1 MIYLNKYISIGGDM
15 TDKKKTHDKSKLAK
29 LGLLITA
36 ILWGSSLTVVKGAA
50 DTFNPN
56 FILMCRFGLSA
67 IILAIIF
74 NKKLKKAT
82 KEDKKAGFIVG
93 IFLFMAYSSQTL
105 GVTYADPG
113 RSAFLSASYC
123 VIVPFLSWAVT
134 KKRPD
139 KYNIGAAIIAVIGI
153 YLISKSGVDK
163 GTSIL
168 DASPEMKMGDGLALL
183 SGFLFA
189 AHIVA
194 VNYFTKGKDPI
205 QMTIYQFTSAAI
217 LSAIVTLLFEDNS
230 HLTLA
235 SSRPV
240 LELLYLAIF
249 CTTVALLLQNIGQ
262 KYTDDSSAA
271 IILGFESVFGILIP
285 VLLGIES
292 LTTYS
297 VIGFI
302 LMFAAIMI
310 SETKLSFLHKDK
322 AKKTA

>member
-1 MIYLNKYISIGGDM
+1 M
-15 TDKKKTHDKSKLAK
+15 TDKTKKRDYNKLAK

-36 ILWGSSLTVVKGAA
+36 ILWGSSLTVVKGAT

-56 FILMCRFGLSA
+56 FILMVRFAISA
-67 IILAIIF
+67 ILLAIIF
-74 NKKLKKAT
+74 NKKVRKAT
-82 KEDKKAGFIVG
+82 KDDLKAGFIVG
-93 IFLFMAYSSQTL
+93 FFLFIAYSSQTL

-134 KKRPD
+134 KHRPD
-139 KYNIGAAIIAVIGI
+139 KYNMWAAAIAIVGI
-153 YLISKSGVDK
+153 YLISKSGVEK
-163 GTSIL
+163 GTSIFN
-168 DASPEMKMGDGLALL
+168 ASKEMLLGDGLALL
-183 SGFLFA
+183 SGILFA

-194 VNYFTKGKDPI
+194 VKVFTKGKDPI
-205 QMTIYQFTSAAI
+205 VMTIFQFTGAAV
-217 LSAIVTLLFEDNS
+217 LSAIVTLIFEDNS
-230 HLTLA
+230 NMVIN
-235 SSRPV
+235 SSRPI

-262 KYTDDSSAA
+262 KYTDESSAA

-292 LTTYS
+292 LTPMS
-297 VIGFI
+297 IAGFI

-310 SETKLSFLHKDK
+310 SETKLSFLNKN
-322 AKKTA
+322 KTPAA

>member
-1 MIYLNKYISIGGDM
+1 M
-15 TDKKKTHDKSKLAK
+15 TEKKQTRDKSKLAK

-56 FILMCRFGLSA
+56 FILMVRFALSA

-74 NKKLKKAT
+74 NKKVRSAT
-82 KEDKKAGFIVG
+82 KDDIKSGLIVG
-93 IFLFMAYSSQTL
+93 FFLFIAYSSQTL

-134 KKRPD
+134 RHRPD
-139 KYNIGAAIIAVIGI
+139 KYNIWAAIIAIIGI
-153 YLISKSGVDK
+153 YLISKSGVEK
-163 GTSIL
+163 GTSIFN
-168 DASPEMKMGDGLALL
+168 ASKEMLLGDGLALL

-194 VNYFTKGKDPI
+194 VNQFTKGKDPI
-205 QMTIYQFTSAAI
+205 LMTIFQFASAAV
-217 LSAIVTLLFEDNS
+217 LAAIVTLIFEDNS
-230 HLTLA
+230 NMVVN
-235 SSRPV
+235 SSRPIF
-240 LELLYLAIF
+240 ELLYLAIF

-262 KYTDDSSAA
+262 KYTDESSAA

-292 LTTYS
+292 LTPLS
-297 VIGFI
+297 IAGFV
-302 LMFAAIMI
+302 LMFVAIMI

-322 AKKTA
+322 VKTAA

>member
-1 MIYLNKYISIGGDM
+1 M
-15 TDKKKTHDKSKLAK
+15 TEKKQTRDKSKLAK

-56 FILMCRFGLSA
+56 FILMVRFALSA

-74 NKKLKKAT
+74 NKKVRSAT
-82 KEDKKAGFIVG
+82 KDDIKSGLIVG
-93 IFLFMAYSSQTL
+93 FFLFIAYSSQTL

-134 KKRPD
+134 RHRPD
-139 KYNIGAAIIAVIGI
+139 KYNIWAAIIAIIGI
-153 YLISKSGVDK
+153 YLISKSGVEK
-163 GTSIL
+163 GTSIFN
-168 DASPEMKMGDGLALL
+168 ASKEMLLGDGLALL

-194 VNYFTKGKDPI
+194 VNQFTKGKDPI
-205 QMTIYQFTSAAI
+205 LMTIFQFASAAV
-217 LSAIVTLLFEDNS
+217 LAAIVTLIFEDNS
-230 HLTLA
+230 NMVVN

-240 LELLYLAIF
+240 FELLYLAIF

-262 KYTDDSSAA
+262 KYTDESSAA

-292 LTTYS
+292 LTPLS
-297 VIGFI
+297 IAGFV

-322 AKKTA
+322 VKTAA

>member
-1 MIYLNKYISIGGDM
+1 M
-15 TDKKKTHDKSKLAK
+15 TDKTKKRDYNKLAK

-36 ILWGSSLTVVKGAA
+36 ILWGSSLTVVKGAT

-56 FILMCRFGLSA
+56 FILMVRFAISA
-67 IILAIIF
+67 ILLAIIF
-74 NKKLKKAT
+74 NKKVRKAT
-82 KEDKKAGFIVG
+82 KDDLKAGFIVG
-93 IFLFMAYSSQTL
+93 FFLFIAYSSQTL

-134 KKRPD
+134 KHRPD
-139 KYNIGAAIIAVIGI
+139 KYNMWAAAIAIVGI
-153 YLISKSGVDK
+153 YLISKSGVEK
-163 GTSIL
+163 GTSIFN
-168 DASPEMKMGDGLALL
+168 ASKEMLLGDGLALL
-183 SGFLFA
+183 SGILFA

-194 VNYFTKGKDPI
+194 VKIFTKGKDPI
-205 QMTIYQFTSAAI
+205 VMTIFQFTGAAV
-217 LSAIVTLLFEDNS
+217 LSAIVTLFFEDNS
-230 HLTLA
+230 NMVIN
-235 SSRPV
+235 SSRPI

-262 KYTDDSSAA
+262 KYTDESSAA

-292 LTTYS
+292 LTPMS
-297 VIGFI
+297 IVGFV

-310 SETKLSFLHKDK
+310 SETKLSFLNKNK
-322 AKKTA
+322 APTA